1 LARAAGETAGT
12 LPAVLNAATEV
23 AVAAFLENRLSFPG
37 IWRLVEETMNRHT
50 SQSQPSLDDI
60 LDADTWARAT
70 ASAQL

>member
-1 LARAAGETAGT
+1 
-12 LPAVLNAATEV
+12 
-23 AVAAFLENRLSFPG
+23 
-37 IWRLVEETMNRHT
+37 MNRHT